1 MLFEVGEWTSNEFPC
16 EILYRL
22 AGGHMAELY
31 VAKLKNTEHLVVVKA
46 VSSKNMSQRFLLRE
60 AKVLSGLRKEGIPEM
75 YGCFREAEK
84 IYYIM
89 SYHKGM
95 NLEQYIQKN
104 GCMTEVQ
111 VWKMTMG
118 ICRILAYLHDRRI
131 AVIHN
136 DLKPANIWLQE
147 DGQVV
152 LLDFGLAE
160 HMTGEREKIYFQG
173 TLGYAAPECWH
184 RDTAEIGPATDI
196 FALGATIFYLL
207 EGREPKDCYGKFVIT
222 GDDVHKKNRWQS
234 VLNKCCALEVRKR
247 YQSAAQVYEAL
258 NKIKF

>member
-1 MLFEVGEWTSNEFPC
+1 MLFEPGEWTRDEFPC

-46 VSSKNMSQRFLLRE
+46 VAAQNTSQKFLLRE
-60 AKVLSGLRKEGIPEM
+60 ANLLSGLRQEGIPEM
-75 YGCFREAEK
+75 YGCFREPERS
-84 IYYIM
+84 YYIM

-95 NLEQYIQKN
+95 DLEQYIREN

-111 VWKMTMG
+111 VWQITMR
-118 ICRILAYLHDRRI
+118 ICRILAYLHSGRV

-207 EGREPKDCYGKFVIT
+207 EGREPKDYYGKFRIT
-222 GDDVHKKNRWQS
+222 GENALKKNRWQT
-234 VLNKCCALEVRKR
+234 VLNKCCALDIRKR
-247 YQSAAQVYEAL
+247 YRSAAQVYEVL
-258 NKIKF
+258 NKMKF